1 MNYGIFYFR
10 IFENIIIYFS
20 RSPTRLNSSSSLSL
34 INNGGLDNEAT
45 LAEIACMLIE
55 AGADVNKTDH
65 DHFTP
70 LMFGR
75 NKRCFLKENKYVYL

>member
-1 MNYGIFYFR
+1 MVKFEIFY
-10 IFENIIIYFS
+10 
-20 RSPTRLNSSSSLSL
+20 SSSLSL
-34 INNGGLDNEAT
+34 NSSSRSPPRVSSSSSSSLVNNGGADNEAT

-70 LMFGR
+70 L
-75 NKRCFLKENKYVYL
+75 VYGM

>member
-1 MNYGIFYFR
+1 MK
-10 IFENIIIYFS
+10 FELCFFS
-20 RSPTRLNSSSSLSL
+20 RSPPRLNSSSSLSL
-34 INNGGLDNEAT
+34 VNNGGPDNEAT

-70 LMFGR
+70 LLYGMLLYINKYFSSKK
-75 NKRCFLKENKYVYL
+75 KRCIFSCLS

>member
-1 MNYGIFYFR
+1 
-10 IFENIIIYFS
+10 
-20 RSPTRLNSSSSLSL
+20 
-34 INNGGLDNEAT
+34 
-45 LAEIACMLIE
+45 MLIE

>member
-1 MNYGIFYFR
+1 MNCS
-10 IFENIIIYFS
+10 S
-20 RSPTRLNSSSSLSL
+20 RSPPRTNSSSSSL
-34 INNGGLDNEAT
+34 VNNGGADIEAT

-70 LMFGR
+70 LLYGM
-75 NKRCFLKENKYVYL
+75 